1 MIEFLNAR
9 RMILVIVVLILLC
22 IIIVILEE
30 TITDN
35 VDRPT
40 PYFDLQ
46 KMKLN
51 ITNEHPFKKKDEVKQ
66 KEKNELNVND
76 KKTKCWESEPIVI
89 EKHCSKCLNNE
100 LKLPYCSTTGYKE
113 LVRCKITGVVY
124 RNCTHQDHLDQN
136 QQRLSSLFYIF
147 EFFMLCISI
156 VFINFVHSR
165 QNYLNKMILDRIEE
179 QIASGV

>member
-46 KMKLN
+46 KMQSN
-51 ITNEHPFKKKDEVKQ
+51 TTNEHLSKGKDQLKKI
-66 KEKNELNVND
+66 EKNELNPNE
-76 KKTKCWESEPIVI
+76 KKTKCWELEPFVI
-89 EKHCSKCLNNE
+89 EKQCTRCLKDE
-100 LKLPYCSTTGYKE
+100 LKLPYCSITGFKE
-113 LVRCKITGVVY
+113 MVRCKVTGIKY
-124 RNCTHQDHLDQN
+124 RNCTQQDHLYQN
-136 QQRLSSLFYIF
+136 KQRLSSLFYIF

-156 VFINFVHSR
+156 VFINFVQNR

-179 QIASGV
+179 QIACGV